1 MKKITIK
8 INDAFDHGMLEFTLP
23 DGRKCSAYQ
32 IDYEDV
38 YTGDESEPSQY
49 RYTKY
54 GDYYGYDID
63 EFEGECVVSYGSSGF
78 LEYDENILKFVKKV
92 CLYYSKQIQFD
103 IMSDKFEMPERYLEL
118 LETKKPY

>member
-49 RYTKY
+49 KYRNY
-54 GDYYGYDID
+54 GDEFGYDID
-63 EFEGECVVSYGSSGF
+63 EFDGKCVVEYGMSGF
-78 LEYDENILKFVKKV
+78 L
-92 CLYYSKQIQFD
+92 
-103 IMSDKFEMPERYLEL
+103 
-118 LETKKPY
+118 PY